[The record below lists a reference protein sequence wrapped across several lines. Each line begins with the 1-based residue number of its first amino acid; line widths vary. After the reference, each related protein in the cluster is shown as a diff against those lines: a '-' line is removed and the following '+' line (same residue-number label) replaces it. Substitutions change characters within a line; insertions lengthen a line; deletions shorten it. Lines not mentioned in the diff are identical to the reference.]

1 MRAERSS
8 SRERFPCNESG
19 MHIEQNFPPVFSD
32 PVTESRFTKDGYV
45 VLPLFDEAEVAAC
58 RKLYFDTMPEPPADF
73 FTTAFLPDGETRRS
87 VKEGLEKMIAPHV
100 EALMPA
106 YTTCVRH
113 FIVKRGRPDAGPLQL
128 HQDFNFVDH
137 TVHRSVHVWIALE
150 DVDQHNGCL
159 TVLPGSHRLTCH
171 ISAMGLNATP
181 YDPYRQILEDDCKV
195 GIPMKAGEALFF
207 DERTLHGSYPNKSPD
222 VRIAMGAV
230 FLPKGVKQRLYV
242 ADDAKS
248 AVLDILE
255 VESESLLNYSAVLRP
270 PYPDGFKKT
279 GTVEYTAQML
289 SPEVVQSLRR
299 RPAKTDPIPPSTG
312 PLQVPVGLL
321 ARRPGFF
328 SRLFGRST

>member
-1 MRAERSS
+1 MQ
-8 SRERFPCNESG
+8 
-19 MHIEQNFPPVFSD
+19 IEENFAPVFAD
-32 PVTESRFTKDGYV
+32 PFIESKFTKDGYA
-45 VLPLFDEAEVAAC
+45 VLPFFNEAEVAAC

-73 FTTAFLPDGETRRS
+73 FTTAFLPDGETRRK
-87 VKEGLEKMIAPHV
+87 VQEGLQAVIAPHV
-100 EALMPA
+100 EALMPT

-113 FIVKRGRPDAGPLQL
+113 FIVKRGRPDAGPLHL

-137 TVHRSVHVWIALE
+137 SLHRSVHVWIALA
-150 DVDQHNGCL
+150 DVDRHNGCL
-159 TVLPGSHRLTCH
+159 TVLPGSHRLAHH

-195 GIPMKAGEALFF
+195 GIPMKTGEALFF

-242 ADDAKS
+242 ADDQKS
-248 AVLDILE
+248 AVLDVLE
-255 VESESLLNYSAVLRP
+255 VESETLLNYSALLRP
-270 PYPDGFKKT
+270 PYPEGFKKI

-299 RPAKTDPIPPSTG
+299 GPAQAEPIQPSGG
-312 PLQVPVGLL
+312 PAQIPAAFLDSK
-321 ARRPGFF
+321 PGFF
-328 SRLFGRST
+328 SRLFGRS

>member
-1 MRAERSS
+1 
-8 SRERFPCNESG
+8 
-19 MHIEQNFPPVFSD
+19 
-32 PVTESRFTKDGYV
+32 
-45 VLPLFDEAEVAAC
+45 
-58 RKLYFDTMPEPPADF
+58 
-73 FTTAFLPDGETRRS
+73 
-87 VKEGLEKMIAPHV
+87 
-100 EALMPA
+100 
-106 YTTCVRH
+106 
-113 FIVKRGRPDAGPLQL
+113 
-128 HQDFNFVDH
+128 
-137 TVHRSVHVWIALE
+137 
-150 DVDQHNGCL
+150 
-159 TVLPGSHRLTCH
+159 
-171 ISAMGLNATP
+171 
-181 YDPYRQILEDDCKV
+181 
-195 GIPMKAGEALFF
+195 
-207 DERTLHGSYPNKSPD
+207 
-222 VRIAMGAV
+222 MGAV